1 MEIQK
6 VIERAN
12 QLLTEAR
19 YTNSRIYTYN
29 WLWKK
34 GILSCMNAKSLVDFD
49 EKVGKECMLSFHDGG
64 TVTFYHR
71 DLIKSINVLVNVFL
85 NDNLGKRMRTPVQ
98 YPFRGEI
105 GSAAEDYFES
115 LKAMV

>member
-19 YTNSRIYTYN
+19 YTKSRIYTYN

-34 GILSCMNAKSLVDFD
+34 GIFSYMNSKSLVDFD
-49 EKVGKECMLSFHDGG
+49 EKVGKECTLCFHDGG
-64 TVTFYHR
+64 SDIWEFEHSSRTGKVTSSDSKWEL
-71 DLIKSINVLVNVFL
+71 DLSGENISFEVN
-85 NDNLGKRMRTPVQ
+85 
-98 YPFRGEI
+98 Y
-105 GSAAEDYFES
+105 
-115 LKAMV
+115 

>member
-6 VIERAN
+6 LIERTN

-34 GILSCMNAKSLVDFD
+34 GIL
-49 EKVGKECMLSFHDGG
+49 
-64 TVTFYHR
+64 
-71 DLIKSINVLVNVFL
+71 
-85 NDNLGKRMRTPVQ
+85 
-98 YPFRGEI
+98 
-105 GSAAEDYFES
+105 
-115 LKAMV
+115 

>member
-19 YTNSRIYTYN
+19 YTKSRIYTYN

-34 GILSCMNAKSLVDFD
+34 GILSYMNAKSLVDFD
-49 EKVGKECMLSFHDGG
+49 EK
-64 TVTFYHR
+64 
-71 DLIKSINVLVNVFL
+71 
-85 NDNLGKRMRTPVQ
+85 
-98 YPFRGEI
+98 
-105 GSAAEDYFES
+105 
-115 LKAMV
+115 

>member
-34 GILSCMNAKSLVDFD
+34 GILAYMDAKSLVDFN
-49 EKVGKECMLSFHDGG
+49 EKVDKECMFTFHDGG
-64 TVTFYHR
+64 TVLFYYLHAF
-71 DLIKSINVLVNVFL
+71 IFCFK
-85 NDNLGKRMRTPVQ
+85 
-98 YPFRGEI
+98 
-105 GSAAEDYFES
+105 
-115 LKAMV
+115 